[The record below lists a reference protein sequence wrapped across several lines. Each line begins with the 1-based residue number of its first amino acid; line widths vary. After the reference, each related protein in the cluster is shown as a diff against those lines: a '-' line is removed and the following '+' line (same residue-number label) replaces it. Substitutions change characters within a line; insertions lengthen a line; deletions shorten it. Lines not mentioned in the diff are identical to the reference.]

1 MNTIEIENII
11 NSLIETF
18 VHSGNV
24 SLKLRSKG
32 LEKKI
37 KSDNTPVTNGDI
49 EVNNIVTSKIS
60 NLTPNIKIVSEEV
73 LLNKENNNLEDF
85 WLIDPIDG
93 TYDYIHGKDEFTIN
107 AALIL
112 KKKPVAGI
120 INAPAK
126 NRLFYSFGYSN
137 SFEISSGLK
146 KKLICEKKSKIN
158 EVNAVAYSNNP
169 KPEIVDIY
177 KKYKI
182 TNFTRMKSSLE
193 FCVIATGEFD
203 FYAAEPRACEW
214 DIAAGHAI
222 LENAGGII
230 SDFDGNE
237 IIYGKK
243 DFKNPSLILKR
254 ENIL

>member
-1 MNTIEIENII
+1 MNTKEIENII

-24 SLKLRSKG
+24 ALKLRSKG

-60 NLTPNIKIVSEEV
+60 NLTPNIKIISEEV

-182 TNFTRMKSSLE
+182 TNFTRMKSSLK

-222 LENAGGII
+222 LEHAGGII